1 MKQVQPR
8 ISMISCLSSTGSIF
22 LTLVQA
28 NSNSAMME
36 LYFTALIKLLDKKQ
50 ANWRQKFL
58 IVQDNA

>member
-50 ANWRQKFL
+50 ANWR
-58 IVQDNA
+58 